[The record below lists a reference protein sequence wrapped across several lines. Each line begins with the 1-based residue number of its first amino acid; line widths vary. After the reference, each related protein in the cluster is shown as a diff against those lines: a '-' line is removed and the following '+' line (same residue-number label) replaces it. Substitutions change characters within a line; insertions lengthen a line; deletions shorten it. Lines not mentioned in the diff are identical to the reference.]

1 VADAGRFYRAEDH
14 ARGTHLALR
23 WNGRL
28 RFTVPR
34 EAVAQEACW
43 RVFRPVRLV
52 PLRAMV
58 RLPRLLGSV
67 NCVEDVK
74 LASIREAIGI
84 PTGLSCCR
92 TGAPGVWSKDTILL
106 LDKTDKPLYI
116 VKAGVGQAV
125 DLLLSNEAEWLR
137 GLRDRASLADHIPEL
152 VTHRSGA
159 DLCFVVQCVLPGN
172 LDYLLG
178 ELQLGFLRKLQEYSH
193 QTMPLEQSRLYQDM
207 RSRLKDLR
215 GLLSEAWSTRLEK
228 GMRRIE
234 QTLSGPPIL
243 LVAAHNDFTPW
254 NIRVEQGAVRV
265 FDWEYAAYEQLPLF
279 DPLHFILMPMALR
292 NRPTSKMVRSMR
304 NTPQLCQELL
314 GKEPCYEPDTQALA
328 YLMNICTL
336 YLWSVRGESDSNPV
350 LNSYAR
356 IIDYIY
362 RQ

>member
-193 QTMPLEQSRLYQDM
+193 QTMPLEQS
-207 RSRLKDLR
+207 
-215 GLLSEAWSTRLEK
+215 G
-228 GMRRIE
+228 
-234 QTLSGPPIL
+234 
-243 LVAAHNDFTPW
+243 
-254 NIRVEQGAVRV
+254 
-265 FDWEYAAYEQLPLF
+265 
-279 DPLHFILMPMALR
+279 
-292 NRPTSKMVRSMR
+292 
-304 NTPQLCQELL
+304 
-314 GKEPCYEPDTQALA
+314 
-328 YLMNICTL
+328 
-336 YLWSVRGESDSNPV
+336 
-350 LNSYAR
+350 
-356 IIDYIY
+356 
-362 RQ
+362 